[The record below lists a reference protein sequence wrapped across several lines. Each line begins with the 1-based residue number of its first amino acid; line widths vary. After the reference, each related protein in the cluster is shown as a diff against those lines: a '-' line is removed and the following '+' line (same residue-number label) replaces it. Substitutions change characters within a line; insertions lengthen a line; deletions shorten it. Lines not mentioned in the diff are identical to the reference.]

1 MKQVSLVVLV
11 ILCFALLALG
21 QEHRRDHSSNTKGSD
36 MSSEKAQESAHTGPA
51 QVKVEYEN
59 ESILVLRIHMGPHE
73 KTPMHDVSPRM
84 VVWLTD
90 ANLRTTLPGGETI
103 EHHMKAGETGWV
115 PAGKHA
121 GENLSDKSIEFIA
134 IVPKTK

>member
-1 MKQVSLVVLV
+1 MVLV
-11 ILCFALLALG
+11 ILCFALFALG
-21 QEHRRDHSSNTKGSD
+21 QEHRRDHSSNTKGND

-51 QVKVEYEN
+51 HVKVEYEN
-59 ESILVLRIHMGPHE
+59 ESILVLRIHMCPHE

-90 ANLRTTLPGGETI
+90 ADLRTTSPGGETT

-121 GENLSDKSIEFIA
+121 GENLSDKPIEFIA